1 MLEKAVQI
9 CMSLGSDGLR
19 GELTLTRTPQGL
31 YAQGKLTGRVMG
43 ECSRCLEPVPVTLTG
58 RLGEGWLME
67 TRRWALF
74 SWAFARH
81 HGGRDQPAAGDG
93 HHAAPGAAFK
103 QPPSQSLRI
112 PMQLV
117 PGNRVIFL
125 RHQNILPPFGTR

>member
-1 MLEKAVQI
+1 MRLGQQGAHHARRGAGIHQI
-9 CMSLGSDGLR
+9 IQKQ
-19 GELTLTRTPQGL
+19 P
-31 YAQGKLTGRVMG
+31 AFAIA
-43 ECSRCLEPVPVTLTG
+43 RCLGQLHYFG
-58 RLGEGWLME
+58 FALGFLLISQDGNGFDQP
-67 TRRWALF
+67 AIQ
-74 SWAFARH
+74 FARH